1 MRINRAH
8 ILEFLKSGKAFAW
21 MLAIVALAIPVVKS
35 GIQIPLF
42 LLIIS
47 WFFVSKTTFKAN
59 AKEVLLF
66 SGIYIFHIIAMF
78 YTADISEG
86 FVDLESK
93 LSILLF
99 PILLG
104 AVKPIST
111 LSYQRVLKFF
121 VFGTVVAVSI
131 GYISS
136 IIDYR
141 ETEDLRAFYMSNFS
155 PVHHPSYVA
164 MYINL
169 AIFILAIK
177 ACNRALARKPDVW
190 HWILMLLLAL
200 TLVFLASK
208 LGVLSFVFSIP
219 CILIVAWR
227 KGILKSVFTLK
238 LLAVLGVFV
247 LFFLND
253 PISSKRL
260 ANSVKVATEE
270 QVDKQGSEM
279 ESTRA
284 RKTSWTIA
292 VAEIAKH
299 PFGVGTGDIQN
310 HMDTKYRENGHQLM
324 AEHSLNVH
332 NAFLQMALAQGWLA
346 LLWFL
351 FSLAYPLRMIWK
363 NSWWIYGF
371 FLVLISVNF
380 LVESM
385 LEKQS
390 GVIFFAFFNAV
401 FFFTMKGHSPRAR
414 SVNAKLG

>member
-1 MRINRAH
+1 M
-8 ILEFLKSGKAFAW
+8 LKFLKSGKAFNW
-21 MLAIVALAIPVVKS
+21 MLAVVALAIPVLKT

-42 LLIIS
+42 LLIFT
-47 WFFVSKTTFKAN
+47 WFFVPKRTFKSN
-59 AKEVLLF
+59 LKEIIIF
-66 SGIYIFHIIAMF
+66 TGIYIFHIIAML
-78 YTADISEG
+78 YTTDVPAG

-93 LSILLF
+93 LSLLLF

-104 AVKPIST
+104 SVQPISK
-111 LSYQRVLKFF
+111 LAYQRILKFF
-121 VFGTVVAVSI
+121 VFGTVVAVI
-131 GYISS
+131 LGYISS
-136 IIDYR
+136 IIDYNQ
-141 ETEDLRAFYMSNFS
+141 TEDLKAFYMSNFS

-169 AIFILAIK
+169 AIFVLAIK
-177 ACNRALARKPDVW
+177 ACNRALTRKPDLW
-190 HWILMLLLAL
+190 HWLLMLLLAL

-208 LGVLSFVFSIP
+208 LGILSYLFSIP
-219 CILIVAWR
+219 CILVVAWK
-227 KGILKSVFTLK
+227 KGILKTVFTMK
-238 LLAVLGVFV
+238 LLAVLGIFV
-247 LFFLND
+247 WFFLND
-253 PISSKRL
+253 PISSNRL

-270 QVDKQGSEM
+270 KVEQEGSQL

-284 RKTSWTIA
+284 RKTSWSIA
-292 VAEIAKH
+292 ISEISKN

-310 HMDTKYRENGHQLM
+310 HMDAKYRENGYELM

-346 LLWFL
+346 LIWFL
-351 FSLAYPLRMIWK
+351 FSLAYPLRMIWR
-363 NSWWIYGF
+363 NSYWIYGF

-401 FFFTMKGHSPRAR
+401 FFFTMKGHSPRMKSANPER
-414 SVNAKLG
+414 G